1 MSKSGNMD
9 DEKEQIEK
17 LRQAFSLPIFGSR
30 LKNEL
35 TRLKKVEPD
44 DAELVKTLSAFYINF
59 QMKKEA
65 QEDEEQAVPRI
76 LYSKFLGE

>member
-1 MSKSGNMD
+1 M
-9 DEKEQIEK
+9 
-17 LRQAFSLPIFGSR
+17 
-30 LKNEL
+30 